1 MSSQK
6 ITLNNIEDYSSRIIK
21 NKLSSAE
28 MAARLPVGAPNAK
41 TLISTL
47 FCGLNPELC
56 NNHSAKEI
64 SPGAIIDII
73 YRLGANEFIYMHDAK
88 MEPYIFYRN
97 RTDKDDV
104 FIFGSEGATGNM
116 SFGRFGPEHAS
127 AAKFS
132 IAVYPA
138 MQVQPQQQSVCDKRA
153 RNFSD
158 TLLALETNMQ
168 KPPTKALI
176 EKVKEQLLLLRQQLE
191 ECRGVSDTWRISR
204 VNEFKVTADRYK
216 AWKETGVC
224 DVAHAMMQMDIISKI
239 LTETYTSTKKARIE
253 RLLAEVRE
261 CRQLDITR
269 IVSLF
274 NAWSAAGQAHQQ
286 ETRRAKDEK
295 EARQRQAGEKQAD
308 QEREKDRRL
317 KMSLANVFTTRAEI
331 IGFLAD
337 MKTAEDS
344 ERYDEFLHKYAP
356 IAESFIGRNNPDFM
370 ARYNAILKKRRQSAE
385 QQGGLGTAQRA
396 NLLRVLGLDSRSTAV
411 DVKKA
416 YRKLSLTEH
425 PDKGGDAD
433 RFRRITQAY
442 KKLIS

>member
-6 ITLNNIEDYSSRIIK
+6 ITLNNIQAYSSKIIK
-21 NKLSSAE
+21 NKLSTVE
-28 MAARLPVGAPNAK
+28 MAARLPVGAPNVK
-41 TLISTL
+41 TLISNL

-56 NNHSAKEI
+56 HNHSAKEI

-73 YRLGANEFIYMHDAK
+73 YRLDANEFIYVHDAN

-104 FIFGSEGATGNM
+104 FVYGSQGTGSM
-116 SFGRFGPEHAS
+116 SFGSFSPEHAS

-132 IAVYPA
+132 IAVYPE
-138 MQVQPQQQSVCDKRA
+138 MQVQQQQQSVCDKRA

-168 KPPTKALI
+168 NPPTKALI

-216 AWKETGVC
+216 AWKDTGVC
-224 DVAHAMMQMDIISKI
+224 DVAHAMMQIDIISKI

-253 RLLAEVRE
+253 RLLTEVRE
-261 CRQLDITR
+261 CRKLDITR
-269 IVSLF
+269 ILSLF
-274 NAWSAAGQAHQQ
+274 DAWSGAGQAQQQ
-286 ETRRAKDEK
+286 EKRRAKDQK
-295 EARQRQAGEKQAD
+295 DARQRQASEKEAD

-331 IGFLAD
+331 TGFLAD

-356 IAESFIGRNNPDFM
+356 IAESFAGRNNPDFM
-370 ARYNAILKKRRQSAE
+370 ARYRVILAKRRQ
-385 QQGGLGTAQRA
+385 QHGTRQLSGAQRA
-396 NLLRVLGLDSRSTAV
+396 NLLRVLGLDSRSTV
-411 DVKKA
+411 TDVKKA

-433 RFRRITQAY
+433 RFREITEAY